1 MFNFDRWCSWVESQ
15 CSLASSEQVTLE
27 FRRGQP
33 SSKRGAASALK
44 TSQKLMQLSFWETGE
59 ADFFGIDL
67 LTGDDIIVFN
77 GRVLD
82 DCSFEQ
88 TFRECLITVR

>member
-1 MFNFDRWCSWVESQ
+1 MFDFNRWCSWVETQ
-15 CSLASSEQVTLE
+15 CSLASSKQVTLE

-33 SSKRGAASALK
+33 SSKRGAAIAFK

-82 DCSFEQ
+82 DRSFEL
-88 TFRECLITVR
+88 TFRECLIRVR

>member
-1 MFNFDRWCSWVESQ
+1 MFDFNRWCSWVETQ
-15 CSLASSEQVTLE
+15 CSLASSKQVTLE

-33 SSKRGAASALK
+33 SS
-44 TSQKLMQLSFWETGE
+44 SQKLMQLSFWETGE

-82 DCSFEQ
+82 DRSFEL
-88 TFRECLITVR
+88 TFRECLIRVR